1 MQDLEEK
8 LTQESRTK
16 VLNSVAAEPGVEDS
30 RLGPSVTAII
40 LVNGVPMQALINTG
54 SPATVVSPEF
64 VLGTFVKEKG
74 DKTPAQW
81 QQETFNHPL
90 VFLKAYSGHKLNIPS
105 QVSLRLTHGSQT
117 LEAVILVQEG
127 ASHELLLGTDLV

>member
-16 VLNSVAAEPGVEDS
+16 VLNSGVEDS

-64 VLGTFVKEKG
+64 VLGIFVKEKE

-90 VFLKAYSGHKLNIPS
+90 VLLKAYSGHKLNILS
-105 QVSLRLTHGSQT
+105 QVSSDSRM
-117 LEAVILVQEG
+117 G
-127 ASHELLLGTDLV
+127 ARPWKL